1 MQIYTS
7 IKYISRGRS
16 EIPCVYDI
24 DVDRYL
30 IKHVHDPHFPGFVQI
45 PNKELRELAS
55 FWTQI
60 VK

>member
-16 EIPCVYDI
+16 EIQCVYDI

-30 IKHVHDPHFPGFVQI
+30 IKHVHDPFFSGFVQI
-45 PNKELRELAS
+45 PNKELRELTS
-55 FWTQI
+55 FSTKI